1 MTTATQDSWTT
12 HPLPEQHARLTADW
26 NFNRGEFEQ
35 MKQGLIPEVME
46 EKWFIYHASGW
57 LHFHRSWTGFCIYQV
72 QLQERDSGYTVEQIL
87 VSRDV
92 DQYRKSS
99 DAYDLKLLRYL
110 IDYLL
115 LGKEVEFP
123 QPEEIQGRVSSALFQ
138 HHLVG
143 QTRRKPENNPNRQK
157 KDDHLPATRFHNAI
171 EGQSLHQQ
179 DSVKK

>member
-12 HPLPEQHARLTADW
+12 HPLPKQHIKLTANW
-26 NFNRGEFEQ
+26 YFARGEFEQ

-46 EKWFIYHASGW
+46 DKWFIYHASGW

-72 QLQERDSGYTVEQIL
+72 QFQERDSDYTVEQIL

-92 DQYRKSS
+92 DQYRESS
-99 DAYDLKLLRYL
+99 DAYDLKFLRYL

-115 LGKEVEFP
+115 LGKEVDFP
-123 QPEEIQGRVSSALFQ
+123 QPAEIQGRVLSALFQ

-143 QTRRKPENNPNRQK
+143 QARPKPEKNPNR
-157 KDDHLPATRFHNAI
+157 
-171 EGQSLHQQ
+171 
-179 DSVKK
+179 

>member
-12 HPLPEQHARLTADW
+12 HPLPKQHARLTAIW
-26 NFNRGEFEQ
+26 TYTRGEFER

-46 EKWFIYHASGW
+46 EKWFVYYDSGW

-72 QLQERDSGYTVEQIL
+72 QFQERDSDYTVEQIL

-92 DQYRKSS
+92 DQYRESS
-99 DAYDLKLLRYL
+99 DAYDLKLLQYL

-115 LGKEVEFP
+115 LDKEVEFP
-123 QPEEIQGRVSSALFQ
+123 QPAEIQGRVLSALFQ

-143 QTRRKPENNPNRQK
+143 QTHPKPEKNPNR
-157 KDDHLPATRFHNAI
+157 
-171 EGQSLHQQ
+171 
-179 DSVKK
+179 

>member
-1 MTTATQDSWTT
+1 MTIATQDSWTT
-12 HPLPEQHARLTADW
+12 HPLPKKHSRLTANW
-26 NFNRGEFEQ
+26 NFTRDEFEQ
-35 MKQGLIPEVME
+35 MMQGLIPEVME

-72 QLQERDSGYTVEQIL
+72 QFQERDSGYTVELIL

-92 DQYRKSS
+92 DQYRESS

-110 IDYLL
+110 IDCLL

-123 QPEEIQGRVSSALFQ
+123 QSAEIQGKVTSALFE

-143 QTRRKPENNPNRQK
+143 QARSKPEEKPKR
-157 KDDHLPATRFHNAI
+157 
-171 EGQSLHQQ
+171 
-179 DSVKK
+179 